1 MNGPVSER
9 VPVAHPI
16 PVAILYGTVVV
27 LEDGVVRLYD
37 DIYGHDAEL
46 QRILASGY
54 PYAR

>member
-27 LEDGVVRLYD
+27 LEDGVVRFYD
-37 DIYGHDAEL
+37 DIYGHDAAL

-54 PYAR
+54 PYAQ